1 MSTAALLAAPR
12 CRPNRPLQLEVSGSA
27 NVSACGTYRW
37 SLQRSWHGG
46 APGTGTILPWIMLN
60 PSTADATVDDPTLK
74 RIIAFSWRW
83 GFDGLLVVNLFP
95 YRSSK
100 PTELREWLRWDER
113 QDWHARDQFLS
124 GQRRAAARL
133 DGFDA
138 AMTAWGSPSGRL
150 YHNTKFAADQLVDTI
165 NDPVGE
171 RIRPPRRAAL
181 RLFCLGE
188 TGAGDPTH
196 PMARGRH
203 RVPDDAVPVP
213 VRRYP
218 GSIVGLGGEVAA
230 A

>member
-27 NVSACGTYRW
+27 NVSACETYRW

-60 PSTADATVDDPTLK
+60 PSTADAHVDDPTLQ

-100 PTELREWLRWDER
+100 PAELRKWWRWDER
-113 QDWHARDQFLS
+113 WDVDARNQFWAGHS
-124 GQRRAAARL
+124 RAALLLAP
-133 DGFDA
+133 FDA
-138 AMTAWGSPSGRL
+138 AMAAWGSPPGRFGDDAQL
-150 YHNTKFAADQLVDTI
+150 AAERLLDTI
-165 NDPVGE
+165 NDPDRTTVW
-171 RIRPPRRAAL
+171 PPRRAIL
-181 RLFCLGE
+181 KLFCLGE
-188 TGAGDPTH
+188 TGFGDPIH

-213 VRRYP
+213 LRRYP